1 MTLKKLSPNGEW
13 FVDPSGR
20 KVILRGVNLGGDT
33 KVPYP
38 NGGTHFPTDFS
49 DHKEVSFIG
58 RPFPLEDAQTH
69 FTRLKLWGF
78 NVLRLLT
85 TWEAVEHKGPN
96 DYDEAYLDY
105 FTEIVRLAG
114 EYGFYV
120 FIDFHQDVWSR
131 MTGGDGAPGWIFE
144 KIGIDYKKLSE
155 ADAAIVMQ
163 QAYDYS
169 KPGIRQEDNYPTMCW
184 SQNYRYAGNGILWTL
199 FFGGRDFAPNFLID
213 GKNVQDYLQDHYLG
227 CMKQIAER
235 VKQFDFVL
243 GFDSLNEPGK
253 GFIGKAMNDR
263 GLVNK
268 AEDPSK
274 PGLAWSPID
283 ALYSSHGHSVEL
295 PYLTLK
301 IWKGGF
307 VPTKTVTVNENQ
319 VSIWL
324 PESPG
329 DPFQLEGAY
338 TITKDGT
345 PFIEKND
352 FFQRVNGKEI
362 DFDADYLIPFM
373 RKVGQTIQAIRSDW
387 MVFIERE
394 ASDAF
399 THPKLNGEVPKLSVN
414 AAHWYDILTLLFK
427 TFLYPIALDTLTKRP
442 VFGKSGIEA
451 MYVRQLSRIKGTAD
465 SVPGKIPSLVGE
477 FGIPF
482 DLQGGKAYQEWKN
495 GNRSPKIWKRHVMA
509 LDSMYNAMDKLFLSN
524 TLWNYTASNQ
534 NDLMVGD
541 GWNQE
546 DLSIFS
552 KDQIIPG
559 SEPDV
564 YGGGGRAIEG
574 FCRPYAAMIQGTPLE
589 MEYEL
594 NIRKFH
600 LEWLSDSSIIDPT
613 VIKLPRFVYPN
624 GVHIV
629 LSNAEKISE
638 TNGELTVKGNGG
650 KSSITIRPL

>member
-1 MTLKKLSPNGEW
+1 MAPKKLSPQGEW
-13 FVDPSGR
+13 FVDASGR

-33 KVPYP
+33 KVPFP
-38 NGGTHFPTDFS
+38 NGGTQFPTDFS
-49 DHKEVSFIG
+49 DHKEVSFVG
-58 RPFPLEDAQTH
+58 RPFPLSEAEIH
-69 FTRLKLWGF
+69 FTRLKKWGF

-96 DYDEAYLDY
+96 QYDEDYLNY

-120 FIDFHQDVWSR
+120 FVDFHQDVWSR

-144 KIGIDYKKLSE
+144 TLGIDYRKLSE

-163 QAYDYS
+163 RAYDY
-169 KPGIRQEDNYPTMCW
+169 KRPGIRQEENYPTMCW
-184 SQNYRYAGNGILWTL
+184 SQNYRYAGNAILWTL
-199 FFGGRDFAPNFLID
+199 FFGGKDFAPNFLIN
-213 GKNVQDYLQDHYLG
+213 GKNVQDYLQGHYLG

-235 VKQFDFVL
+235 VKDFDFVL

-253 GFIGKAMNDR
+253 GFIGRAMNDR
-263 GLVNK
+263 GLIDK
-268 AEDPSK
+268 DEDPAK
-274 PGLAWSPID
+274 PGLGWSPID
-283 ALYSSHGHSVEL
+283 ALFSSHGHSIDL

-301 IWKGGF
+301 VWRGGF
-307 VPTKTVTVNENQ
+307 VPTKTVTVNKNK
-319 VSIWL
+319 VSIWS

-352 FFQRVNGKEI
+352 YFQKVNGRTI
-362 DFDADYLIPFM
+362 DFDGDYLIPFM
-373 RKVGQTIQAIRSDW
+373 RTVGETIQEIRKDW

-394 ASDAF
+394 ATDAF
-399 THPKLNGEVPKLSVN
+399 SNPRLNGVVPKLSVN
-414 AAHWYDILTLLFK
+414 AAHWYDTLTLLFK
-427 TFLYPIALDTLTKRP
+427 KFLYPIAIDTLTKRP
-442 VFGKSGIEA
+442 VFGRSGIEG
-451 MYVRQLSRIKGTAD
+451 MYVRQLTQIKNTAD
-465 SVPGKIPSLVGE
+465 SVPGKIPSLIGE

-482 DLQGGKAYQEWKN
+482 DLEGGKAYKEWNK
-495 GNRSPKIWKRHVMA
+495 GNRTPKIWKRHVMA
-509 LDSMYNAMDKLFLSN
+509 LDAMYNAMDHLFLSN
-524 TLWNYTASNQ
+524 TLWNYTASNE

-559 SEPDV
+559 SDPDV

-574 FCRPYAAMIQGTPLE
+574 FCRPYAAFTQGTPLKMKYNLDNRE
-589 MEYEL
+589 F
-594 NIRKFH
+594 R
-600 LEWLSDSSIIDPT
+600 LEWNSDLSIKEPCIIKVP
-613 VIKLPRFVYPN
+613 KFVYPN
-624 GVHIV
+624 GVQVV

-638 TNGELTVKGNGG
+638 IDGELLVKGNGG
-650 KSSITIRPL
+650 KASLILKPL

>member
-1 MTLKKLSPNGEW
+1 MALKKLSPQGEW
-13 FVDPSGR
+13 FVDTTGR
-20 KVILRGVNLGGDT
+20 KVILRGINLGGDT
-33 KVPYP
+33 KVPFP
-38 NGGTHFPTDFS
+38 NGGTQFPTDFS

-58 RPFPLEDAQTH
+58 RPFPLSEADTH
-69 FTRLKLWGF
+69 FTRLKKWGF

-85 TWEAVEHKGPN
+85 TWEAVEHKGPGE
-96 DYDEAYLDY
+96 YDEAYLDY

-120 FIDFHQDVWSR
+120 FVDFHQDVWSR

-144 KIGIDYKKLSE
+144 KMGIDYRKLSE

-163 QAYDYS
+163 RAYDYNR
-169 KPGIRQEDNYPTMCW
+169 PGIRQEENYPTMCW
-184 SQNYRYAGNGILWTL
+184 SQNYRYAGNAILWTL
-199 FFGGRDFAPNFLID
+199 FFGGKDFAPNFLID
-213 GKNVQDYLQDHYLG
+213 GKNVQDYLQGHYLG

-235 VKQFDFVL
+235 VKDFDFVL

-253 GFIGKAMNDR
+253 GFIGRAMNDR
-263 GLVNK
+263 GLTNTDK
-268 AEDPSK
+268 DPAK
-274 PGLAWSPID
+274 PGLGWSPID
-283 ALYSSHGHSVEL
+283 ALFSSHGHTIDL

-301 IWKGGF
+301 VWKGGF
-307 VPTKTVTVNENQ
+307 VPTKTVTVNKNQ
-319 VSIWL
+319 ISIWL

-345 PFIEKND
+345 PFIERND
-352 FFQRVNGKEI
+352 FFQNVKGKAI

-373 RKVGQTIQAIRSDW
+373 RTVGETIRSIRNDW

-399 THPKLNGEVPKLSVN
+399 THPHLNGEAPKLAVN

-427 TFLYPIALDTLTKRP
+427 TFLYPIAIDTLTKRP

-451 MYVRQLSRIKGTAD
+451 MYVRQLTRIKNTAD
-465 SVPGKIPSLVGE
+465 SVPGKIPSLIGE

-482 DLQGGKAYQEWKN
+482 DLQGGKAYKEWKK
-495 GNRSPKIWKRHVMA
+495 GNHSPKIWKRHVMA
-509 LDSMYNAMDKLFLSN
+509 LDAMYNAMDHLFLSN
-524 TLWNYTASNQ
+524 TLWNYTATNE

-559 SEPDV
+559 SDPDV

-574 FCRPYAAMIQGTPLE
+574 FCRPYAAFTQGTPIKMKYDLDSRE
-589 MEYEL
+589 
-594 NIRKFH
+594 FH
-600 LEWLSDSSIIDPT
+600 FEWLSDLAITEPC
-613 VIKLPRFVYPN
+613 VIKVPRFVYPN
-624 GVHIV
+624 GVQIV

-638 TNGELTVKGNGG
+638 NEGELTVKGNGG
-650 KSSITIRPL
+650 KASLILTPL